1 MVSGWWLVIVNYPLA
16 PNPGSKSPSFSTMGK
31 LVVLKFAEGSFEQ
44 GFAVTLQIGEE
55 GKLPDSEI
63 AGRLPPATELLHK
76 YKEWQSSYSRLD
88 NRYRLSADKVQVT
101 NVSIVKECDQTAYV
115 LRSHLNSWLLD
126 AEFRPVREKWLERLL
141 PTDVVRV
148 ILQTEN
154 SELQRLPWH
163 LWDVLERYPKAEIAI
178 APPRYERI
186 AAKKTHNKKVNILAI
201 IGNSQGIDTQTDQ
214 ALLRAL
220 PTAEVSFLVEPQRKE
235 LNDCLWQK
243 NWDILF
249 FAGHS
254 SSQGNNHIGKI
265 YLNKT
270 DSLTIDELK
279 YALKKAVERG
289 LQLAIFNSCDGLGLA
304 EKLANLH
311 IPQMIV
317 MREPVPDLV
326 AQEFLKY
333 FLDGFA
339 NGEPLYLAVREA
351 RERLQGLEDR
361 FPCATWLP
369 VICQNLAEVPPTWQ
383 EFTGW
388 IHPSKS
394 GKRSYNSSNLLRI
407 IIYFL
412 INSVFITAIPT
423 GLKFLEVLQNWD
435 LQAFDLMMRS
445 RSVLI
450 NEDPDP
456 RLLLVTVGDAD
467 IAAQRRRGESLK
479 GTSVSD
485 QTLNKVLEKLQQ
497 HQPRAIGLDIYRDF
511 PAESANLQNRFQKTD
526 NLVGVCKGSDATIN
540 TSGIEPPPEIPQSRL
555 GFSDFVHD
563 ADGVVRRHLLF
574 MNQEPTSPCPASY
587 SLSLQLALRYLEAQG
602 IKPKFTPTGDFQ
614 IGDVNFSLLKPRTG
628 GYQGIDTN
636 GGQILLN
643 YRSSKRIAE
652 QVSLTQLLS
661 APINPNAIKN
671 KIVLIGVTAKGDFPD
686 YWATPYSTELDK
698 QMSGVLVQ
706 AHMVSQILSAVLD
719 GRPLLRSW
727 NPFAEVMW
735 IWVWSVAGGLLA
747 WQMRHSWTRLLIFV
761 VVGCGILYIFC
772 FGLFIQGYWVPFV
785 PSALALIGTAAMTA
799 ISKE

>member
-1 MVSGWWLVIVNYPLA
+1 
-16 PNPGSKSPSFSTMGK
+16 MGK
-31 LVVLKFAEGSFEQ
+31 LVVLKFADGSFEQ

-55 GKLPDSEI
+55 GELPSSEI
-63 AGRLPPATELLHK
+63 AGRLPVATELLQK
-76 YKEWQSSYSRLD
+76 YKEWQSSYSKLG
-88 NRYRLSADKVQVT
+88 NRYRLSAEKVQVT
-101 NVSIVKECDQTAYV
+101 NVSILKDCDKTAHI
-115 LRSHLNSWLLD
+115 LRSHLNSWLLA

-141 PTDVVRV
+141 PTDIVRV

-154 SELQRLPWH
+154 RDLQRLPWH

-201 IGNSQGIDTQTDQ
+201 IGNSQGIDTQADT
-214 ALLRAL
+214 ALLQAL
-220 PTAEVSFLVEPQRKE
+220 PTTEVSFLVEPQRKE
-235 LNDCLWQK
+235 LNDYLWQK

-254 SSQGNNHIGKI
+254 SSQGNNCSGKI
-265 YLNKT
+265 FLNKT

-289 LQLAIFNSCDGLGLA
+289 LQLAIFNSCDGLGLG
-304 EKLANLH
+304 EKLADLH

-326 AQEFLKY
+326 AQEFLKG
-333 FLDGFA
+333 FLDSFA
-339 NGEPLYLAVREA
+339 GGEPLYLAVREA
-351 RERLQGLEDR
+351 RERLQGLEDK

-369 VICQNLAEVPPTWQ
+369 VICQNLAESPSTWQ

-388 IHPSKS
+388 ITPNKPV
-394 GKRSYNSSNLLRI
+394 KRTDNSSNLLRI
-407 IIYFL
+407 ILYFL
-412 INSVFITAIPT
+412 INTVLITAIPT
-423 GLKFLEVLQNWD
+423 SLKFLEVLQNWD

-450 NEDPDP
+450 NENPDP
-456 RLLLVTVGDAD
+456 RLLLVTVSDAD

-485 QTLNKVLEKLQQ
+485 QTLDKVLEKLQQ
-497 HQPRAIGLDIYRDF
+497 YQPRAIGLDIYRDF
-511 PAESANLQNRFQKTD
+511 PAESAKLFNRLKQTNNLF
-526 NLVGVCKGSDATIN
+526 GVCKGSDTTIN
-540 TSGIEPPPEIPQSRL
+540 TNGIEPPPEFPQHRL
-555 GFSDFVHD
+555 GFSDFVYD
-563 ADGVVRRHLLF
+563 ADGVVRRHLLY
-574 MNQEPTSPCPASY
+574 MNPEATSPCPTSF
-587 SLSLQLALRYLEAQG
+587 SLSLQLALRYLETEG
-602 IKPKFTPTGDFQ
+602 IKSKFTPRGDFQ
-614 IGDVNFSLLKPRTG
+614 IGNISFQLLKPRTG

-643 YRSSKRIAE
+643 YRSSKQIAE
-652 QVSLTQLLS
+652 QITLTQLLS

-686 YWATPYSTELDK
+686 YWATPYSTELDQ
-698 QMSGVLVQ
+698 QMPGVLVQ

-719 GRPLLRSW
+719 RRPLLRSW

-735 IWVWSVAGGLLA
+735 IWVWSLAGGLLA
-747 WQMRHSWTRLLIFV
+747 WQVRHSLRRLLIFV
-761 VVGCGILYIFC
+761 VIGSGILYIFC

-785 PSALALIGTAAMTA
+785 PSALALIGTAGLTA
-799 ISKE
+799 IHQEPK

>member
-1 MVSGWWLVIVNYPLA
+1 
-16 PNPGSKSPSFSTMGK
+16 MGK
-31 LVVLKFAEGSFEQ
+31 LVVLKFADGSFEQ

-55 GKLPDSEI
+55 GELPSSEI
-63 AGRLPPATELLHK
+63 AGKLPAATELLQK
-76 YKEWQSSYSRLD
+76 YKQWQSSYSKLGS
-88 NRYRLSADKVQVT
+88 RYRLSAEKVQVT
-101 NVSIVKECDQTAYV
+101 NVSILKDCDKTAHT
-115 LRSHLNSWLLD
+115 LRSHLNSWLLA

-141 PTDVVRV
+141 PTDIVRV
-148 ILQTEN
+148 ILQTDHR
-154 SELQRLPWH
+154 ELQRLPWH

-186 AAKKTHNKKVNILAI
+186 AVKKTHNKKVNILAI
-201 IGNSQGIDTQTDQ
+201 IGNSQGIDTQADT
-214 ALLRAL
+214 ALLQAL

-235 LNDCLWQK
+235 LNDYLWQK

-254 SSQGNNHIGKI
+254 SSKGNNYSGKI
-265 YLNKT
+265 FLNKT

-289 LQLAIFNSCDGLGLA
+289 LQLAIFNSCDGLGLG
-304 EKLANLH
+304 EKLADLH

-326 AQEFLKY
+326 AQEFLKG
-333 FLDGFA
+333 FLDSFA
-339 NGEPLYLAVREA
+339 GGEPLYLAVREA
-351 RERLQGLEDR
+351 RERLQGLEDK

-369 VICQNLAEVPPTWQ
+369 VICQNLAESPPTWQ

-388 IHPSKS
+388 MIPSKPI
-394 GKRSYNSSNLLRI
+394 KRTYNSSNLLRVI
-407 IIYFL
+407 VYFL

-450 NEDPDP
+450 NEAPDP
-456 RLLLVTVGDAD
+456 RLLLVTVDDAD
-467 IAAQRRRGESLK
+467 IAAQRRRGEFLK

-511 PAESANLQNRFQKTD
+511 PAESANLLHRLKQTN
-526 NLVGVCKGSDATIN
+526 NLIGVCKGSDTTIN
-540 TSGIEPPPEIPQSRL
+540 TNGIEPPPEFPQHRL

-563 ADGVVRRHLLF
+563 TDGVVRRHLLF
-574 MNQEPTSPCPASY
+574 MNQEATSPCPASY
-587 SLSLQLALRYLEAQG
+587 SLSLQLALRYLKAEG
-602 IKPKFTPTGDFQ
+602 IKPKFTPRGDFQ
-614 IGDVNFSLLKPRTG
+614 IGDVSFQLLKPRTG
-628 GYQGIDTN
+628 GYQGIDNN

-643 YRSSKRIAE
+643 YRSSNRIAE
-652 QVSLTQLLS
+652 QVTLTQLLS
-661 APINPNAIKN
+661 SPINPNAIKN

-686 YWATPYSTELDK
+686 YRATPYSTELDQ
-698 QMSGVLVQ
+698 QMPGVLVQ

-719 GRPLLRSW
+719 RRPLLRSW

-747 WQMRHSWTRLLIFV
+747 WQMHHSLTRLLIFV
-761 VVGCGILYIFC
+761 VVGSGILYIFC

-785 PSALALIGTAAMTA
+785 PSALALIGTAGLTT
-799 ISKE
+799 INQQPK